1 MKILLVEDDE
11 SIVAALQSALTDDRH
26 VINVATD
33 GQMGLALAE
42 TYDYDL
48 VLLDIL
54 IPKLDGISICRQ
66 LRSQGQQM
74 PILLLTAKDSQ
85 TDKIAGLD
93 AGADDYVVKPFDLE
107 ELRARIRALL
117 RRGQT
122 SFSSAL
128 HWGQLTL
135 DPVSNEVMYDADPI
149 ALTPKEFSILELLL
163 RNPQRVFSRGTII
176 DRLWSMEDSPAESAV
191 TTHIKDLRQKLKNGG
206 VTGELIETVYGLG
219 YRLKPPPVSPSPQPN
234 PAQPS
239 AQPSAQPK
247 KGDSIARVLERF
259 KHTFIEQVET
269 LQQVAN
275 ALQAQTLTAE
285 LQTQARQEAHKLA
298 GSLGIFG
305 YPHGSELARQ
315 AELLLNTDLL
325 DSAISHQFSELVAE
339 LFQEIGNQPPASA
352 EILETAPPAALEPA
366 SRSVQ
371 PSAQS
376 LVLVVDDDQSLT
388 EQLQVIAA
396 QYELTIK
403 TASSPMSA
411 RQVMAQ
417 DFPDLVLL
425 DLNFPNST
433 ETGLT
438 FLTELTRQYP
448 TLPILV
454 FTGRDSLA
462 DRVKVSRLGGRA
474 FLSKSMPVHQI
485 LQTITHTLATQPTRD
500 AKVLIVDD
508 DPIVLEALSHLLQ
521 PWGIDVTTLND
532 PQQFWEMLVLTK
544 PDVVVFDLEMPTFS
558 GIDLCQVVRHD
569 PQWGN
574 LPILVVTAHTDADSI
589 RSVFTA
595 GADDFIAKPVV
606 GPELVTRILSRI
618 ERNRSRR
625 GMP

>member
-11 SIVAALQSALTDDRH
+11 AIVAALQSALTDDRH
-26 VINVATD
+26 VIDVATD
-33 GQMGLALAE
+33 GQMGLSLAE

-48 VLLDIL
+48 ILLDIL
-54 IPKLDGISICRQ
+54 IPQLDGISICRQ

-117 RRGQT
+117 RRGNT
-122 SFSSAL
+122 PFSSL
-128 HWGQLTL
+128 LRWGRLTL
-135 DPVSNEVMYDADPI
+135 DPVANEVTHNAESI
-149 ALTPKEFSILELLL
+149 AFTPKEFSILELLL
-163 RNPQRVFSRGTII
+163 RNPQRVFSRGAII

-191 TTHIKDLRQKLKNGG
+191 TTHIKDLRQKLKSGG
-206 VTGELIETVYGLG
+206 VADELIETVYGLG
-219 YRLKPPPVSPSPQPN
+219 YRLKSPPESPTPKSIT
-234 PAQPS
+234 AQPS
-239 AQPSAQPK
+239 TLSKPSA
-247 KGDSIARVLERF
+247 SIAQVIERF
-259 KHTFIEQVET
+259 KHTFLDQVEI
-269 LQQVAN
+269 LQQVVN
-275 ALQAQTLTAE
+275 ALQTQTFMPE
-285 LQTQARQEAHKLA
+285 LQIQARQEAHKLA

-315 AELLLNTDLL
+315 VELLLMNADLL
-325 DSAISHQFSELVAE
+325 DPSISHQFSELVAALSQE
-339 LFQEIGNQPPASA
+339 LGKSK
-352 EILETAPPAALEPA
+352 APPEPPPT
-366 SRSVQ
+366 SE
-371 PSAQS
+371 SAQTS
-376 LVLVVDDDQSLT
+376 TQPLVLVIDDDQVLT
-388 EQLQVIAA
+388 EQLQIIAA
-396 QYELTIK
+396 EHGLTIK
-403 TASSPMSA
+403 TAPSPILA
-411 RQVMAQ
+411 RQIMSQA
-417 DFPDLVLL
+417 FPDLVLL

-433 ETGLT
+433 ENGLT
-438 FLTELTRQYP
+438 FLTELTQQYP

-485 LQTITHTLATQPTRD
+485 LQTITHTLSTHPTRE

-508 DPIVLEALSHLLQ
+508 DPIVLEALGHLLR

-532 PQQFWEMLVLTK
+532 PQQFWETLVLTE
-544 PDVVVFDLEMPTFS
+544 PDVIVFDLEMPTFS

-589 RSVFTA
+589 RAVFAA

-618 ERNRSRR
+618 ERDRSRR
-625 GMP
+625 RIPSS